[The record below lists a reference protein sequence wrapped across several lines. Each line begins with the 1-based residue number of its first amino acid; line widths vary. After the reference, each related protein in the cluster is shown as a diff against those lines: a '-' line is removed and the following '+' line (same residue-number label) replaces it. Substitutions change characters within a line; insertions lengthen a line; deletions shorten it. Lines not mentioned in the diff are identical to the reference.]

1 MSGMLHPVG
10 PETPG
15 TYWARRVLVLGAATV
30 LAVAV
35 VLIIGGT
42 SSGSAAQPRPPT
54 AEYSV
59 PYPAS
64 TSPAFSNPDVGDSQC
79 GGHPYAVRRGPIG
92 FCDRDDGDSKAEGI
106 VNEDTSQSSGGLPS
120 R

>member
-42 SSGSAAQPRPPT
+42 SIGSAAQPSFDEPGVF
-54 AEYSV
+54 E
-59 PYPAS
+59 
-64 TSPAFSNPDVGDSQC
+64 PDVGDSQC
-79 GGHPYAVRRGPIG
+79 GGHPDAVLRGPVG
-92 FCDRDDGDSKAEGI
+92 FGDRDDGESEAEGI